1 MRKAWTTVICTAALA
16 ALFVPQV
23 SAAVK
28 PGLPCTKLNQ
38 VFEVASIKYKCIKVH
53 KKLVWNAGLRVPTLP
68 SPKSTQ
74 TSLPSS
80 TPAVAAT
87 PTPSPT
93 PKSGVSKQGEPCTRY
108 SADVIGYDLHTKLV
122 DLMCNQFDDRYYP
135 RPDGFQVD
143 SSTGEYITDPP
154 IGKFIVPDFS
164 WTDALKQISDY
175 YNLAKPFSL
184 NVNTTI
190 STRAFNVRAGGLER
204 SAQFWSAI
212 YRPEVIDL
220 VLFTQDDKDWLFQNI
235 YPDSAKA
242 TSGFMAQPYG
252 DNFCPSAASLGK
264 TGRPLLTRCVG
275 GRWSAQDRYP
285 GVLEAHEYTHM
296 FQQQFNATQTG
307 WLTEGS
313 ATFFGWMLGV
323 ESSEVSNARA
333 LSLANC
339 RGTPK
344 DATLLRN
351 LQNPATDQ
359 TQLGLQYCLGGLA
372 TEYLIA
378 KYGVEKFI
386 NFTVN
391 FSSND
396 NFASDFSKTYGL
408 PVEKFYSDLQPY
420 LEYYTWF
427 W

>member
-1 MRKAWTTVICTAALA
+1 MRKAVFAVMCTAVLS

-28 PGLPCTKLNQ
+28 PGLSCTKLNQ
-38 VFEVASIKYKCIKVH
+38 VFEVGSIKYKCIKIH
-53 KKLVWNAGLRVPTLP
+53 KKLVWSASLRVSTMPLAIP
-68 SPKSTQ
+68 TQ
-74 TSLPSS
+74 TSIPSP
-80 TPAVAAT
+80 TPTVTVT

-93 PKSGVSKQGEPCTRY
+93 PKSGVSKQGESCTRY
-108 SADVIGYDLHTKLV
+108 SADVIGYDINAKLV

-135 RPDGFQVD
+135 RPDGFQVNP
-143 SSTGEYITDPP
+143 STGEYITDPP
-154 IGKFIVPDFS
+154 IGKFKAPDFS
-164 WTDALKQISDY
+164 WTDALNQISNY
-175 YNLAKPFSL
+175 NNLAKPFLL

-190 STRAFNVRAGGLER
+190 SPKAFNVRAGGLER
-204 SAQFWSAI
+204 SAQFWSTI
-212 YRPEVIDL
+212 YRPEAIDL
-220 VLFTQDDKDWLFQNI
+220 VLFTQDDKDWLYQNI
-235 YPDSAKA
+235 YPDSPKT
-242 TSGFMAQPYG
+242 TSGFMAQPFG
-252 DNFCPSAASLGK
+252 DNFCPSTTSLGR
-264 TGRPLLTRCVG
+264 TGRALLARCVG

-296 FQQQFNATQTG
+296 FQQQFNASQTG

-344 DATLLRN
+344 EAALLRN
-351 LQNPATDQ
+351 LQTPALDQ
-359 TQLGLQYCLGGLA
+359 NQLGLQYCLGSLA

-396 NFASDFSKTYGL
+396 NFDSDFSKTYGL
-408 PVEKFYSDLQPY
+408 TVDKFYSDLQPY
-420 LEYYTWF
+420 LDYYTWF